1 MEVTIKIEK
10 TIENCRDC
18 PCTSYLY
25 EHGCCGDVCW
35 FGSYNFIP
43 EQGIREDC
51 PFKLKD
57 FIYKGKER

>member
-10 TIENCRDC
+10 TIKNCYSC
-18 PCTSYLY
+18 PCKSHLD
-25 EHGCCGDVCW
+25 EHGVLGDVCW

-57 FIYKGKER
+57 FVYKEKGR